1 MTPLEVFTQQVIN
14 GFTTGSYLAMIA
26 LGYTMVYGLIELIN
40 FAHGD
45 IYALGFF
52 LSLTLFTW
60 LGVPQALLV
69 SLSVGTLLWML
80 PLVMLATMLCTG
92 MINVGLDRLAYKP
105 LRRAPRIAALITAVG
120 ASFALENLMQN
131 WYGPSQILYPNV
143 FPDIN
148 LATFVLGPKTDILF
162 STKDVFLF
170 GVTMPMLVALMGF
183 VRYTRLGKAIRAVAQ
198 DREAAAMMGV
208 NVERVIAMA
217 FFLGGALAGAAGM
230 VVGLYLNTGRYL
242 MGFDAGLTAFTAAVL
257 GGIGNLPGAVLGG
270 YAIGFLSAFS
280 DQYVSSTWTRALV
293 FAILILVLVFRP
305 WGFLGQPPP
314 ERY

>member
-1 MTPLEVFTQQVIN
+1 MTPLEVFIQQVIN
-14 GFTTGSYLAMIA
+14 GFTTGSYLALIA

-45 IYALGFF
+45 VYALGFF
-52 LSLTLFTW
+52 ISLTLFTW
-60 LGVPQALLV
+60 LGVPQALFV
-69 SLSVGTLLWML
+69 SLSVGQLLWML
-80 PLVMLATMLCTG
+80 PAVMLATMLCTG
-92 MINVGLDRLAYKP
+92 LINVGIDRLAYKP

-120 ASFALENLMQN
+120 ASFALENIMQN
-131 WYGPSQILYPNV
+131 WYGPSQILYPNI

-148 LATFVLGPKTDILF
+148 LAELLLGGDTFLLF

-170 GVTMPMLVALMGF
+170 GVTMPLLLALMGF

-208 NVERVIAMA
+208 SVERIIATA
-217 FFLGGALAGAAGM
+217 FFIGGALAGAAGM

-242 MGFDAGLTAFTAAVL
+242 MGFDVGLKAFTAAVV
-257 GGIGNLPGAVLGG
+257 GGIGNIPGALLGG
-270 YAIGFLSAFS
+270 YALGFLSAFS
-280 DQYVSSTWTRALV
+280 DQYLSSAWTRATV
-293 FAILILVLVFRP
+293 FGILILVLVFRP

-314 ERY
+314 EKY

>member
-1 MTPLEVFTQQVIN
+1 MTSFEVFTQQVIN
-14 GFTTGSYLAMIA
+14 GFTTGSYLALIA

-52 LSLTLFTW
+52 FSLTLLTW
-60 LGVPQALLV
+60 LGVPRTLVVALPG
-69 SLSVGTLLWML
+69 STLLWLL
-80 PLVMLATMLCTG
+80 PVVLLLTMLGTG
-92 MINVGLDRLAYKP
+92 LVNVSLDRLAYKP

-120 ASFALENLMQN
+120 ASFALENIMQN
-131 WYGPSQILYPNV
+131 WYGPSQILYPNI

-148 LATFVLGPKTDILF
+148 LASLTLGQNTSILF
-162 STKDVFLF
+162 STKDVMLF
-170 GVTMPMLVALMGF
+170 GVTMPMLVALMWF
-183 VRYTRLGKAIRAVAQ
+183 VRSTRLGKAIRAVAQ
-198 DREAAAMMGV
+198 DREAAAMMGI
-208 NVERVIAMA
+208 NVERVIAMS

-242 MGFDAGLTAFTAAVL
+242 MGFDVGLKAFTAAVL
-257 GGIGNLPGAVLGG
+257 GGIGSLPGAVLGG

-280 DQYVSSTWTRALV
+280 DQYISSTWTRAVVFGILV
-293 FAILILVLVFRP
+293 LVLVFRP

>member
-1 MTPLEVFTQQVIN
+1 MTPSEVLMQQIIN

-45 IYALGFF
+45 VYALGFF
-52 LSLTLFTW
+52 ISLTLFAW
-60 LGVPQALLV
+60 LGVPQTLNA
-69 SLSVGTLLWML
+69 SLPLSMLLWLL
-80 PLVMLATMLCTG
+80 PVVMLVTMLCTG
-92 MINVGLDRLAYKP
+92 LVNMSLDRLAYKP
-105 LRRAPRIAALITAVG
+105 LRHAPRIAALITAVG

-131 WYGPSQILYPNV
+131 WYGPSQILYPNLL
-143 FPDIN
+143 PDIN
-148 LATFVLGPKTDILF
+148 LAELALGSTTNILF
-162 STKDVFLF
+162 STKDI
-170 GVTMPMLVALMGF
+170 MLVAFTLPLLLALMGF
-183 VRYTRLGKAIRAVAQ
+183 VRYTWLGKAIRAVAQ

-208 NVERVIAMA
+208 SVERVIATA

-230 VVGLYLNTGRYL
+230 MVGLYLNTGRYL
-242 MGFDAGLTAFTAAVL
+242 MGFDVGLKAFTAAVL
-257 GGIGNLPGAVLGG
+257 GGIGNLPGALLGG
-270 YAIGFLSAFS
+270 YTIGFLSAFS
-280 DQYVSSTWTRALV
+280 DQYISSSWTRAVV

>member
-1 MTPLEVFTQQVIN
+1 MSPLEVFTQQVIN
-14 GFTTGSYLAMIA
+14 GFTTGSYLALIA

-52 LSLTLFTW
+52 FSLTLFTW
-60 LGVPQALLV
+60 LGVPRTLVAALPASMLV
-69 SLSVGTLLWML
+69 WML
-80 PLVMLATMLCTG
+80 PGVMLLTMLGTG
-92 MINVGLDRLAYKP
+92 MVNVSLDRLAYKP

-120 ASFALENLMQN
+120 ASFALENIMQN

-143 FPDIN
+143 FPDVN
-148 LATFVLGPKTDILF
+148 LARLALGPSTSILL
-162 STKDVFLF
+162 STKDLFLF
-170 GVTMPMLVALMGF
+170 GVTMP
-183 VRYTRLGKAIRAVAQ
+183 
-198 DREAAAMMGV
+198 MMGV
-208 NVERVIAMA
+208 NVERVIATA
-217 FFLGGALAGAAGM
+217 FFIGGALAGAAGM

-242 MGFDAGLTAFTAAVL
+242 MGFDVGLKAFTAAVL

-270 YAIGFLSAFS
+270 YAIGFLAAFS
-280 DQYVSSTWTRALV
+280 DQYISSTWTRAVV

>member
-1 MTPLEVFTQQVIN
+1 MTPQEVFLQQMMN
-14 GFTTGSYLAMIA
+14 GLTTGSYLAMIA

-45 IYALGFF
+45 VYALGFF
-52 LSLTLFTW
+52 FSLALLTW
-60 LGVPQALLV
+60 FGVPKSLV
-69 SLSVGTLLWML
+69 ISLPVGTLLWL
-80 PLVMLATMLCTG
+80 IPVVMVLTMLGTG
-92 MINVGLDRLAYKP
+92 LVNMGLDRLAYRP

-120 ASFALENLMQN
+120 ASFALENVMQN
-131 WYGPSQILYPNV
+131 WFGPSQILYPNV
-143 FPDIN
+143 LPDVN
-148 LATFVLGPKTDILF
+148 LASWLLGSGTQILF

-170 GVTMPMLVALMGF
+170 AITIPLLLALMVF
-183 VRYTRLGKAIRAVAQ
+183 VRYSWLGKAIRAVAQ

-208 NVERVIAMA
+208 NVEQVIATS

-242 MGFDAGLTAFTAAVL
+242 MGFDVGLKAFTAAVL
-257 GGIGNLPGAVLGG
+257 GGIGSLPGALLGG
-270 YAIGFLSAFS
+270 YAIGLLSAMS
-280 DQYVSSTWTRALV
+280 DQYISSTWTRAVV
-293 FAILILVLVFRP
+293 FGILILVLVFRP

>member
-1 MTPLEVFTQQVIN
+1 MTPLEVFMQQVIN
-14 GFTTGSYLAMIA
+14 GFTTGSYLALIA

-45 IYALGFF
+45 VYALGFF
-52 LSLTLFTW
+52 ISLTLFTW
-60 LGVPQALLV
+60 FGVPQALFV
-69 SLSVGTLLWML
+69 SLSVGQLLWML
-80 PLVMLATMLCTG
+80 PGVMLATMLCTG
-92 MINVGLDRLAYKP
+92 LINVGIDRLAYKP

-120 ASFALENLMQN
+120 ASFALENIMQN
-131 WYGPSQILYPNV
+131 WYGPSQILYPNI

-148 LATFVLGPKTDILF
+148 LAELLLGADTFILF

-170 GVTMPMLVALMGF
+170 AITMPLLLALMGF

-208 NVERVIAMA
+208 SVERIIATA
-217 FFLGGALAGAAGM
+217 FFIGGALAGAAGM

-242 MGFDAGLTAFTAAVL
+242 MGFDVGLKAFTAAVV
-257 GGIGNLPGAVLGG
+257 GGIGNIPGALLGG

-280 DQYVSSTWTRALV
+280 DQYLSSAWTRATV
-293 FAILILVLVFRP
+293 FGILILVLVFRP

-314 ERY
+314 EKY

>member
-1 MTPLEVFTQQVIN
+1 MSPLEVFTQQVIN
-14 GFTTGSYLAMIA
+14 GFTTGSYLALIA

-52 LSLTLFTW
+52 VSLTLFTW
-60 LGVPQALLV
+60 LGVPRTLVVALPT
-69 SLSVGTLLWML
+69 GTLVWML
-80 PLVMLATMLCTG
+80 PMVMLLTMLGTG
-92 MINVGLDRLAYKP
+92 LANM
-105 LRRAPRIAALITAVG
+105 ITAVG

-131 WYGPSQILYPNV
+131 WYGPSQILYPNI
-143 FPDIN
+143 FPDVN
-148 LATFVLGPKTDILF
+148 LARLTLGQSTSLLL
-162 STKDVFLF
+162 STKDLFLF
-170 GVTMPMLVALMGF
+170 GVTMPLLAALMWF
-183 VRYTRLGKAIRAVAQ
+183 VRSTRLGKAIRAVAQ

-208 NVERVIAMA
+208 NVERVIATA

-242 MGFDAGLTAFTAAVL
+242 MGFDAGLKAFTAAVL

-270 YAIGFLSAFS
+270 YTIGFLAAFS
-280 DQYVSSTWTRALV
+280 DQYISSTWTRAVV

>member
-1 MTPLEVFTQQVIN
+1 
-14 GFTTGSYLAMIA
+14 
-26 LGYTMVYGLIELIN
+26 
-40 FAHGD
+40 
-45 IYALGFF
+45 
-52 LSLTLFTW
+52 
-60 LGVPQALLV
+60 
-69 SLSVGTLLWML
+69 
-80 PLVMLATMLCTG
+80 MLATMLCTG
-92 MINVGLDRLAYKP
+92 LVNMGLDRLAYKP

-148 LATFVLGPKTDILF
+148 LAELLLGARRHPCCFPPRTSFWSPSPCLCCWR
-162 STKDVFLF
+162 
-170 GVTMPMLVALMGF
+170 LMGF

-217 FFLGGALAGAAGM
+217 FFIGGALAGAAGM

-242 MGFDAGLTAFTAAVL
+242 MGFDVGLKAFTAAVL
-257 GGIGNLPGAVLGG
+257 GGIGNIPGAVLGG
-270 YAIGFLSAFS
+270 YLIGFLSAFS
-280 DQYVSSTWTRALV
+280 DQYLSSAWTRASV
-293 FAILILVLVFRP
+293 FGILILVLVFRP

-314 ERY
+314 EKY

>member
-1 MTPLEVFTQQVIN
+1 MTSLEVFAQQVIN
-14 GFTTGSYLAMIA
+14 GSTTGSYLAMIA

-52 LSLTLFTW
+52 LSLSLLTW
-60 LGVPQALLV
+60 FGVPRTLVDALPV
-69 SLSVGTLLWML
+69 HTLIWLL
-80 PLVMLATMLCTG
+80 PLVLLLTMLCTG
-92 MINVGLDRLAYKP
+92 VVNVALDRLAYKP

-131 WYGPSQILYPNV
+131 WYGPSQVLYPNL

-148 LATFVLGPKTDILF
+148 LAKSTLGPQSSLLF
-162 STKDVFLF
+162 STKDLMLL
-170 GVTMPMLVALMGF
+170 GVVAPMLIALMWF
-183 VRYTRLGKAIRAVAQ
+183 VRATRLGKAIRAVAQ
-198 DREAAAMMGV
+198 DRETAAMMGV
-208 NVERVIAMA
+208 NVERVIAAA

-242 MGFDAGLTAFTAAVL
+242 MGFDVGLKAFTAAVL

-280 DQYVSSTWTRALV
+280 DQYISSTWTRAVV
-293 FAILILVLVFRP
+293 FAVLIVVLVFRP
-305 WGFLGQPPP
+305 WGLLGQPPP

>member
-1 MTPLEVFTQQVIN
+1 MTPLEVFIQQVIN
-14 GFTTGSYLAMIA
+14 GFTTGSYLALIA

-45 IYALGFF
+45 VYALGFF
-52 LSLTLFTW
+52 ISLTFFTW
-60 LGVPQALLV
+60 LGVPQALFV
-69 SLSVGTLLWML
+69 SLSVWQLLWML

-92 MINVGLDRLAYKP
+92 LINVGIDRLAYKP

-120 ASFALENLMQN
+120 ASFALENIMQN

-148 LATFVLGPKTDILF
+148 LAEWVLGLHTAILF

-170 GVTMPMLVALMGF
+170 GVTLPLLLALMGF

-208 NVERVIAMA
+208 SVERVIALA
-217 FFLGGALAGAAGM
+217 FFIGGALAGAAGM

-242 MGFDAGLTAFTAAVL
+242 MGFDMGLKAFTAAVI
-257 GGIGNLPGAVLGG
+257 GGIGNIPGALLGG

-280 DQYVSSTWTRALV
+280 DQYLSSAWTRATV
-293 FAILILVLVFRP
+293 FAMLILVLVFRP

-314 ERY
+314 EKY